1 MRTEQLVTVPPNSGD
16 LSCLLEAN
24 KEWAESVKQTSPEVF
39 SETVKGQ
46 NPKVLWIG
54 CADSRIPVARVTG
67 VGPGELFVHR
77 NVANLCLPND
87 LNLLSTLAYAVD
99 HLKVEHIVV
108 AGHYE
113 CGGVAA
119 ALSSQ
124 SYGLIDHWI
133 KAIKDVY
140 HRNKKRIQTLQSV
153 KERARLLVELNV
165 ANSVF
170 ELSRSGIVQG
180 AWKRDQPL
188 KLHGW
193 VYRLEDGILEDLGI
207 NINKIDDVPLEY
219 RV

>member
-1 MRTEQLVTVPPNSGD
+1 MIRTVYLTLIKSLCLFYFYTCSAFSTADCPP
-16 LSCLLEAN
+16 L
-24 KEWAESVKQTSPEVF
+24 
-39 SETVKGQ
+39 
-46 NPKVLWIG
+46 
-54 CADSRIPVARVTG
+54 IPTWLNNLG
-67 VGPGELFVHR
+67 LGPGELFVHR

-99 HLKVEHIVV
+99 YLKVEHIVV